1 MRMRTLLTAALAV
14 VMVVMTAS
22 IANAQEVGCYT
33 AEFVWDDD
41 GINGT
46 MIVLEKDEGVEHSYV
61 GKYAWI
67 RYDELEDNEKEDST
81 YDNVVSYHIPW
92 GSTDK
97 ATICTTYWEGTGV
110 ITAEDVAKVT
120 EVRTPTVE
128 RAAVVITSL
137 NGYEAWVLSTGAV
150 AL

>member
-1 MRMRTLLTAALAV
+1 MAVAILLI
-14 VMVVMTAS
+14 VMTAS

-33 AEFVWDDD
+33 AEFQWDSD
-41 GINGT
+41 GINGD
-46 MIVLEKDEGVEHSYV
+46 MKVLERDEGVQYSYV
-61 GKYAWI
+61 GDYAWI
-67 RYDELEDNEKEDST
+67 RYDGLGVDGREDNT

-97 ATICTTYWEGTGV
+97 ATICTTYWKSDDV
-110 ITAEDVAKVT
+110 ITVEDVELVTQVKVNEVVHSVVVT
-120 EVRTPTVE
+120 E
-128 RAAVVITSL
+128 L